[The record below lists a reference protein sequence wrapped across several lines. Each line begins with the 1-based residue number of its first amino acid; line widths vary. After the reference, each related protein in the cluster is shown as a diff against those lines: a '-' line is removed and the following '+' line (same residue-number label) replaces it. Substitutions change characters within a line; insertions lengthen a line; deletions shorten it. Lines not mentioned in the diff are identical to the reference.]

1 MTLLPMWSGVGL
13 KGEVH
18 IKQDCIGQLRDIVS
32 NFMRNFASITFEVHF
47 YFSLGFPT
55 TAGDIMFKPQG
66 EI

>member
-1 MTLLPMWSGVGL
+1 M
-13 KGEVH
+13 K
-18 IKQDCIGQLRDIVS
+18 
-32 NFMRNFASITFEVHF
+32 NFASITFEVHF